1 MRKNIHIITEAILII
16 AFLSV
21 GFIRGIGCSNQNA
34 RAMNEVNR
42 RSGFSEKRDEMI
54 AEYIQQG
61 DAFYN
66 EGDWASAAMMY
77 WKVLKQEKKPALVEP
92 HIKLAAIYFYRN
104 QWPEDAMVQLN
115 TALELDPR
123 NVEAYLLR
131 GIIFRSVGLPEKAE
145 QEYLRALEIEP
156 HNAAVHY
163 YLGAMYHARQIYD
176 EAIYE
181 YKLAI
186 GYDTEMVPPPFESM
200 PYGIQARFMLGRLYK
215 QTGRIDEAIEELEQV
230 VAAGE
235 TYQDV
240 KSELVALLDL
250 KAQSVERGG
259 NVRDY
264 TGALRIYERIIQLEP
279 DYIDAWIEIGKIKAY
294 WLNNPKEGLK
304 AFQKAYEIDP
314 THFDV
319 ILHLKGLQQELKL
332 E

>member
-1 MRKNIHIITEAILII
+1 MMRKNIHIITEAILII

-21 GFIRGIGCSNQNA
+21 SFIRGIGCSNQNA
-34 RAMNEVNR
+34 RT
-42 RSGFSEKRDEMI
+42 EKRDKMV

-66 EGDWASAAMMY
+66 NGDWASAAVMY
-77 WKVLKQEKKPALVEP
+77 WKALKQEKEPILVEP
-92 HIKLAAIYFYRN
+92 HIKLAAIYFHQN

-123 NVEAYLLR
+123 NVEAYLLC
-131 GIIFRSVGLPEKAE
+131 GVIWRSSGLPEKAD

-163 YLGAMYHARQIYD
+163 YLGAMYHARQMYD
-176 EAIYE
+176 EAINE
-181 YKLAI
+181 YKSAI
-186 GYDTEMVPPPFESM
+186 AYDTETVPPPFESM

-240 KSELVALLDL
+240 KSELVALLEL
-250 KAQSVERGG
+250 KAQSLERGG
-259 NVRDY
+259 DVQNY
-264 TGALRIYERIIQLEP
+264 TSALRIYERIIQLEP
-279 DYIDAWIEIGKIKAY
+279 DYIDAWMQIGKIKWH
-294 WLNNPKEGLK
+294 WLNKPKEALK
-304 AFQKAYEIDP
+304 AFQKAYELDP
-314 THFDV
+314 TYFDV